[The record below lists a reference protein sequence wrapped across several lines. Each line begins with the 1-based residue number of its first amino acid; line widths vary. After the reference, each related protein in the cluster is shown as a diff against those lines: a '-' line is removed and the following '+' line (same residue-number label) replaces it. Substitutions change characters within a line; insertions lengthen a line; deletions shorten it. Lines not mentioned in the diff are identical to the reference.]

1 MDLPN
6 ETAKRRI
13 ARSLAIP
20 AGMLA
25 AIACGALITL
35 TASIAVCLGM
45 NPESTYGSDAVA
57 PYLGVVCGSALA
69 GRMAKC
75 DQKDGRPDLRAS
87 ARAGAVTGYCMGAIW
102 FLTWCYLRARLDT
115 DAVWHQ
121 AITRVPFSVWLAW
134 FIAGPIG
141 AFAGTYG
148 ARARGMGSLLRFKA
162 FNLAVLITAM
172 LLAANAQPNGIA
184 QLSPGVRAETGA
196 PSADGTIV
204 RLVTCDF
211 RAEPGLR
218 LGIYDAD
225 SDDAHP
231 GDDRDTEYLGA
242 SPAAVFDRLRRHLG
256 TLGRSPRVLINGGFF
271 GADARW
277 TGFHIAPIVT
287 NNRRLYDVH
296 AYSAKWPEQS
306 ATFGV
311 RTGNGAPQF
320 AMLPGDRWSDLSGF
334 ETALSGVRPLRT
346 HGRSLP
352 LKPGPG
358 STTLRCSRTSI
369 AWPDD
374 SSKLYI
380 LIVREPDGEA
390 ASIAQKES
398 HRRAVGGWDIH
409 DVQQFWE
416 RRGIANAI
424 QFDSGEST
432 QMVTQDDGGR
442 TAWIRSAYQ
451 LGKTVGYWRDRPIRL
466 HIPIAPPSA
475 DVGGVLNYLYVAG
488 DAR

>member
-1 MDLPN
+1 
-6 ETAKRRI
+6 
-13 ARSLAIP
+13 
-20 AGMLA
+20 MLA
-25 AIACGALITL
+25 AIACGTLITL

-57 PYLGVVCGSALA
+57 PYLGVLCGSALA
-69 GRMAKC
+69 GRMVKH
-75 DQKDGRPDLRAS
+75 DQKDGRPDLQES

-102 FLTWCYLRARLDT
+102 FLTWCYLRARLDA

-121 AITRVPFSVWLAW
+121 AIARVPFIVWLAW

-141 AFAGTYG
+141 AYAGTYG

-162 FNLAVLITAM
+162 FNLAVLIVAM
-172 LLAANAQPNGIA
+172 IWASHDSPAATTK
-184 QLSPGVRAETGA
+184 LSPGVTVETSA

-211 RAEPGLR
+211 RADPSLR
-218 LGIYDAD
+218 LRLYDAD
-225 SDDAHP
+225 SDDVHP

-242 SPAAVFDRLRRHLG
+242 SPAAVFDRLNRHLAG
-256 TLGRSPRVLINGGFF
+256 NGRSPRVLINGGFF
-271 GADARW
+271 GADSRW

-287 NNRRLYDVH
+287 HGRHQYDVH
-296 AYSAKWPEQS
+296 PYSAKWPDQS

-311 RTGNGAPQF
+311 RTGSGAPQF

-334 ETALSGVRPLRT
+334 ETALSGVRPLRIA
-346 HGRSLP
+346 GKSLP

-390 ASIAQKES
+390 GSIAQKES
-398 HRRAVGGWDIH
+398 HRRAIGGWDIH
-409 DVQQFWE
+409 EVQHFWE
-416 RRGIANAI
+416 QRGIANAI

-432 QMVTQDDGGR
+432 QMITQDDGGR

-451 LGKTVGYWRDRPIRL
+451 LGKTVGYWRDRPVRL

-475 DVGGVLNYLYVAG
+475 DVGGVLNYLYVDG